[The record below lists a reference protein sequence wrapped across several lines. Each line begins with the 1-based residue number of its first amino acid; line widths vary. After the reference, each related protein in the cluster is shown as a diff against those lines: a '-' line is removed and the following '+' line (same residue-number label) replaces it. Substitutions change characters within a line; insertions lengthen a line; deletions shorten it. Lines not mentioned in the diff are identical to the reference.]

1 MELVLGRIWA
11 WDRRIQSGNL
21 FAGLRRWVPLSL
33 LMWIVFLSVPSCSSP
48 DDVTAVRSV
57 VKEGARFGEKH
68 ELGEIF
74 DLTTEDFT
82 ALPGKLDRRETR
94 RILWLAFR
102 HYGEFKILYPR
113 PGVEV
118 QSDHRSASAVFP
130 FLIVRK
136 DASFPNLKDLV
147 EEPQRWLEAVG
158 ENADLYRLKLDL
170 IKEGGSWR
178 VRQAL
183 LQRFTGVSF
192 EN

>member
-1 MELVLGRIWA
+1 MIGWSLFGGPFASLRGFVVLT
-11 WDRRIQSGNL
+11 
-21 FAGLRRWVPLSL
+21 SL
-33 LMWIVFLSVPSCSSP
+33 MGIVFLSLPSCSGT
-48 DDVTAVRSV
+48 DDVTAIRNV
-57 VKEGARFGEKH
+57 VKEGARLGEKH

-74 DLTTEDFT
+74 ELTTEDFT

-102 HYGEFKILYPR
+102 HYGEFRILYPR

-118 QSDHRSASAVFP
+118 QSDRRSASAVFP

-147 EEPQRWLEAVG
+147 EDPQRWLDAVG

-170 IKEGGSWR
+170 IKEGAGWR
-178 VRQAL
+178 VRQAHI
-183 LQRFTGVSF
+183 QRFTGVSF
-192 EN
+192 GE